1 MKKILLLKKESQGVV
16 GEFDSIEEAQ
26 AFALDLVKGNEDRSI
41 FDYSIKEVED
51 EDVSTTIPSYEA
63 AKDKLGIVAVKVIPE
78 VREHHAKALNALNKL
93 FTIAEAWNKVDNF
106 VPDFSNRNQ
115 YKYFPWFVYN
125 DNAAGFVF
133 AYSTYTASSAYANF
147 GSRLCFSTRERA
159 EQFGK
164 QFIDLWNDF
173 LLSNNK

>member
-1 MKKILLLKKESQGVV
+1 MKKILLLDKKNPQEIL
-16 GEFDSIEEAQ
+16 GEFNSIEDAQ
-26 AFALDLVKGNEDRSI
+26 AHVIDLAQEDEDISI

-63 AKDKLGIVAVKVIPE
+63 AKEKLGSVAVKVIPE

-93 FTIAEAWNKVDNF
+93 FTIAEAWNKADNF
-106 VPDFSNRNQ
+106 IPNFSNSNQ

-125 DNAAGFVF
+125 DKAAGFVC
-133 AYSTYTASSAYANF
+133 ADTAYAASAAYAIF
-147 GSRLCFSTRERA
+147 GSRLCFSTSERA

-173 LLSNNK
+173 LLFR

>member
-1 MKKILLLKKESQGVV
+1 MKKILLLDKKNPQDVI
-16 GEFDSIEEAQ
+16 GEFNSIEDAQ
-26 AFALDLVKGNEDRSI
+26 AHAIDLAQEDEDISI

-51 EDVSTTIPSYEA
+51 EDVSTTIPSYES
-63 AKDKLGIVAVKVIPE
+63 AKDKLGSVAVKVIPE

-106 VPDFSNRNQ
+106 IPDFSNRNQ
-115 YKYFPWFVYN
+115 YKYFPWFVY
-125 DNAAGFVF
+125 DDKAAGFVF
-133 AYSTYTASSAYANF
+133 ASAILTASSAYAYF
-147 GSRLCFSTRERA
+147 GSRLCFKTDERA

-173 LLSNNK
+173 LLFR

>member
-1 MKKILLLKKESQGVV
+1 MKKILLLKKESQYVI
-16 GEFDSIEEAQ
+16 GEFDSKEEAQ
-26 AFALDLVKGNEDRSI
+26 AFVLDIVKSNEDNLI
-41 FDYSIKEVED
+41 FDYYTKEIED

-63 AKDKLGIVAVKVIPE
+63 AKEKLGSVAVKVIPE

-106 VPDFSNRNQ
+106 IPDFSNRNQ

-125 DNAAGFVF
+125 DKAAGFVC
-133 AYSTYTASSAYANF
+133 ANTLSTASSAYAYF
-147 GSRLCFSTRERA
+147 GSRLCFSTSERA

-173 LLSNNK
+173 LLFR

>member
-1 MKKILLLKKESQGVV
+1 MKKILLLDKKNPQDAI
-16 GEFDSIEEAQ
+16 GEFNSIEEAQ
-26 AFALDLVKGNEDRSI
+26 AHVIDLAQEDEDISI

-51 EDVSTTIPSYEA
+51 EDVSTTIPSYES
-63 AKDKLGIVAVKVIPE
+63 AKNKLGSVAVKVIPE

-93 FTIAEAWNKVDNF
+93 FTIAEAWNKADDF
-106 VPDFSNRNQ
+106 IPDFSNRNQ

-133 AYSTYTASSAYANF
+133 AYTGSAASIARASV
-147 GSRLCFSTRERA
+147 GSRLCFSTSERA

-173 LLSNNK
+173 LLFR